1 MLSVH
6 LDATHTA
13 WQNVGESADRL
24 VKAGGLRA
32 TGFFLNASNCQYT
45 PNLVQYSTWVSECL
59 ACATDVNPGD
69 YDGCPNQYWNGGPP
83 NDWQGV
89 ALSGFGTWSD
99 TAPEAGLNTAGINAR
114 YADMLGDVAP
124 AASFVVDTSRNGQGP
139 WQATAEYGDPQYWC
153 NPPGRGLGVR
163 PHASPVAENDLVD
176 AYLWIKTPGES
187 DGQCNRG
194 TDGDT
199 DPEWGGIVDPAA
211 GSWFLQQ
218 ALELAR
224 SAVPGRT

>member
-1 MLSVH
+1 
-6 LDATHTA
+6 
-13 WQNVGESADRL
+13 
-24 VKAGGLRA
+24 
-32 TGFFLNASNCQYT
+32 
-45 PNLVQYSTWVSECL
+45 
-59 ACATDVNPGD
+59 
-69 YDGCPNQYWNGGPP
+69 
-83 NDWQGV
+83 
-89 ALSGFGTWSD
+89 
-99 TAPEAGLNTAGINAR
+99 
-114 YADMLGDVAP
+114 MLGDVAP

-224 SAVPGRT
+224 SAVPGCT